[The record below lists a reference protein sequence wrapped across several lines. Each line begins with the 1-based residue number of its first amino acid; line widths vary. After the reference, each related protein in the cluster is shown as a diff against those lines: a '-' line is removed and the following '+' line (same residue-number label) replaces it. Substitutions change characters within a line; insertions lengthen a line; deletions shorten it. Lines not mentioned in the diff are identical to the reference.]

1 VHQPTSDEPLV
12 LVAGSGWDD
21 HIQVGERTVPGDRN
35 SNAGYPIL
43 SNEPVVAEDLD
54 HEARFI
60 APPLLLDHGLVAGM
74 SVEIKGRRKP
84 YGVLSVFGRHRRPF
98 SVDDGDFLRSVANII
113 ASAVDHRQAVETI
126 EQSARYEAA
135 LAECAQALLASAGED
150 RIQRALQALFVATE
164 ATYVFLE
171 RNVVDAEL
179 GFCSQFT
186 VRTRRIQPRRVLVHR
201 STPQGLKAESANFEI
216 EVPKS
221 ETPGNAW
228 GFLRSG
234 GGI

>member
-1 VHQPTSDEPLV
+1 MHQPTSDEPLV

-60 APPLLLDHGLVAGM
+60 APPLLL
-74 SVEIKGRRKP
+74 EP
-84 YGVLSVFGRHRRPF
+84 
-98 SVDDGDFLRSVANII
+98 
-113 ASAVDHRQAVETI
+113 
-126 EQSARYEAA
+126 
-135 LAECAQALLASAGED
+135 LLASAGED